1 MEVAMA
7 VKVLLSLCFVA
18 ACSLAMYLYHV
29 VWVAPQRVLAEF
41 RRQGIGGPRPSF
53 PYGNLADMR
62 EAVAAAK
69 AARAP
74 SAGAGGSGIAHDYRP
89 AVLPFY
95 EKWRKEYGS
104 IFTYSMGNV
113 VFLHVSRP
121 DVVRDINLCV
131 SLDLGKSS
139 YLKATHEP
147 LFGRGILKSNGE
159 AWLHQRKIIAPE
171 FFLDKVKGMVD
182 LMVDSTQTLLKS
194 WEERI
199 DKNGG
204 ITDIKI
210 DDDIRAYSADVIS
223 RTCFGSSYIKGKKIF
238 LKIRELQQAVS
249 KPNVLAEMTG
259 LRLGAYHKYMLF
271 CAGAKFRIFVYPN
284 SKNSTFTQNDLP
296 VSEILNA
303 CRFFPTIRNKQAW
316 ELHKQVHKLI
326 LEIVK
331 ESGEERNLL
340 RAILH
345 SASSN
350 KVDLAEAE
358 NFIVDNCKSIYF
370 AGYESTAVTA
380 AWCLMLLGLHPEW
393 QDRVREEVHEVC
405 SGRPMNSRS
414 LQKMK
419 NLTMVIQETLRLYPA
434 GAFVSRQALQEL
446 KLGGVHIPKGVNIYI
461 PVSTMHLDSKL
472 WGPDVKEFNPERFSD
487 ARPQL
492 HSYLPFGAGAR
503 TCLGQGFAMAEL
515 KILIALII
523 SKFALKLSPHYEH
536 SPTLKLIVEPEFGVD
551 LTITKI
557 QSASRD

>member
-1 MEVAMA
+1 MEDGVAAVAMA
-7 VKVLLSLCFVA
+7 VMKVMLSLCCVA
-18 ACSLAMYLYHV
+18 ACGLAAYLYHV
-29 VWVAPQRVLAEF
+29 LWVAPRKVLAEF
-41 RRQGIGGPRPSF
+41 RRQRIGGPPPSF

-74 SAGAGGSGIAHDYRP
+74 VADATSFTTTAQWCCPSTRNGGKSTCLRTNLTWFYRNTGP
-89 AVLPFY
+89 
-95 EKWRKEYGS
+95 

-147 LFGRGILKSNGE
+147 LFGGGILKSNGE
-159 AWLHQRKIIAPE
+159 AWLHQRRIIAPE

-182 LMVDSTQTLLKS
+182 LMADSAQTLLKS
-194 WEERI
+194 WEERV
-199 DKNGG
+199 DTNGG

-238 LKIRELQQAVS
+238 SKIRELQQAVS
-249 KPNVLAEMTG
+249 KPNMLAEVTG
-259 LRLGAYHKYMLF
+259 L
-271 CAGAKFRIFVYPN
+271 
-284 SKNSTFTQNDLP
+284 
-296 VSEILNA
+296 
-303 CRFFPTIRNKQAW
+303 RFFPTTRNKQAW
-316 ELHKQVHKLI
+316 ALHKQVRELI
-326 LEIVK
+326 LEIVN
-331 ESGEERNLL
+331 ESGKDRNLL
-340 RAILH
+340 SAILH
-345 SASSN
+345 SANSSQAG
-350 KVDLAEAE
+350 LIEAE

-393 QDRVREEVHEVC
+393 QDRVREEVHEIC
-405 SGRPMNSRS
+405 GGQPLDSQS
-414 LQKMK
+414 LQKLK
-419 NLTMVIQETLRLYPA
+419 SLTMVIQETLRLYPA

-446 KLGGVHIPKGVNIYI
+446 TLGGVHIPKGVNIYI
-461 PVSTMHLDSKL
+461 PVSTMHLDPNL

-487 ARPQL
+487 ARPHL
-492 HSYLPFGAGAR
+492 YSYLPFGAGAR

-515 KILIALII
+515 KILISLII
-523 SKFALKLSPHYEH
+523 SKFVLKLSPHYEH

-551 LTITKI
+551 LTLTKV
-557 QSASRD
+557 

>member
-1 MEVAMA
+1 MA
-7 VKVLLSLCFVA
+7 AAAAKMLASVLCVA
-18 ACSLAMYLYHV
+18 AFCLAAYLYYV
-29 VWVAPQRVLAEF
+29 VWVAPRRVLAEF

-53 PYGNLADMR
+53 PYGNIPDMR
-62 EAVAAAK
+62 NAVAAAK
-69 AARAP
+69 KQAEAARRRV
-74 SAGAGGSGIAHDYRP
+74 GGGGIVHDYRP

-95 EKWRKEYGS
+95 EKWRKDYGP

-147 LFGRGILKSNGE
+147 LFGGGILKSNGE
-159 AWLHQRKIIAPE
+159 AWAHQRKIIARE

-182 LMVDSTQTLLKS
+182 LMVDSAQTLLKS
-194 WEERI
+194 WEEKI

-204 ITDIKI
+204 AVSIKI

-223 RTCFGSSYIKGKKIF
+223 RTCFGSSYIKGKNIF
-238 LKIRELQQAVS
+238 LKIRELQKAVS

-259 LRLGAYHKYMLF
+259 LR
-271 CAGAKFRIFVYPN
+271 
-284 SKNSTFTQNDLP
+284 
-296 VSEILNA
+296 
-303 CRFFPTIRNKQAW
+303 FFPTTRNKQAW

-340 RAILH
+340 RAILL
-345 SASSN
+345 SASSS
-350 KVDLAEAE
+350 KVDLAESE

-393 QDRVREEVHEVC
+393 QDRVRQEVQE
-405 SGRPMNSRS
+405 
-414 LQKMK
+414 
-419 NLTMVIQETLRLYPA
+419 LTMVIQETLRLYPA

-446 KLGGVHIPKGVNIYI
+446 KFGGVHIPKGVNIYI
-461 PVSTMHLDSKL
+461 PVSTMHLDPNL
-472 WGPDVKEFNPERFSD
+472 WGPDVKEFNPERFSS
-487 ARPQL
+487 AQPQL

-515 KILIALII
+515 KTLISLII
-523 SKFALKLSPHYEH
+523 SKFVLKLSPHYEH

-551 LTITKI
+551 LILTRV
-557 QSASRD
+557 QGAC

>member
-1 MEVAMA
+1 MVMEVEVAM
-7 VKVLLSLCFVA
+7 VMKVLLSLCCVG
-18 ACSLAMYLYHV
+18 ACCLALYLYYN
-29 VWVAPQRVLAEF
+29 VWVVPQRLLAGF

-53 PYGNLADMR
+53 PYGNLADMK
-62 EAVAAAK
+62 EVVAAAK
-69 AARAP
+69 LARQ
-74 SAGAGGSGIAHDYRP
+74 GGRGGGGIVHDYRP

-95 EKWRKEYGS
+95 EKWRKEHGPV
-104 IFTYSMGNV
+104 FTYSMGNV

-159 AWLHQRKIIAPE
+159 AWAHQRKIIAPE
-171 FFLDKVKGMVD
+171 FFLDKVKGMMD
-182 LMVDSTQTLLKS
+182 LMVDSAQTLLES
-194 WEERI
+194 WEERV

-204 ITDIKI
+204 TVDIKI

-238 LKIRELQQAVS
+238 LKLRELQKAVS
-249 KPNVLAEMTG
+249 RPNALAEMTG
-259 LRLGAYHKYMLF
+259 LR
-271 CAGAKFRIFVYPN
+271 
-284 SKNSTFTQNDLP
+284 
-296 VSEILNA
+296 
-303 CRFFPTIRNKQAW
+303 FFPTKKNRKAW
-316 ELHKQVHKLI
+316 ELHKQVHELI

-331 ESGEERNLL
+331 ESGEDKNLL

-345 SASSN
+345 SASSS
-350 KVDLAEAE
+350 KVGLGEAE

-393 QDRVREEVHEVC
+393 QDRVREEVMEVC
-405 SGRPMNSRS
+405 GGRPVDSQS

-434 GAFVSRQALQEL
+434 GAFVSRMALQEL
-446 KLGGVHIPKGVNIYI
+446 NLGGVHIPKGVNIYI
-461 PVSTMHLDSKL
+461 PVSTMHLDTKL
-472 WGPDVKEFNPERFSD
+472 WGIDAKEFNPARFSD

-503 TCLGQGFAMAEL
+503 TCLGQGFATAEL
-515 KILIALII
+515 KILISLII
-523 SKFALKLSPHYEH
+523 SKFALKLSPRYEH

-551 LTITKI
+551 LTLTKV
-557 QSASRD
+557 QSACKH

>member
-1 MEVAMA
+1 MEVGMAMA
-7 VKVLLSLCFVA
+7 MKVLLSLCCVG
-18 ACSLAMYLYHV
+18 ACSLALYLYHT
-29 VWVAPQRVLAEF
+29 VWVVPQRLLAGF

-53 PYGNLADMR
+53 PYGNIADMR

-69 AARAP
+69 SAP
-74 SAGAGGSGIAHDYRP
+74 RAGGRIVHDYRP

-95 EKWRKEYGS
+95 EKWRKEHGPV
-104 IFTYSMGNV
+104 FTYSMGNA
-113 VFLHVSRP
+113 VFLHVSRA

-159 AWLHQRKIIAPE
+159 ACAHQRKIIAPE

-182 LMVDSTQTLLKS
+182 LMVDSAQTLVES
-194 WEERI
+194 WETRV
-199 DKNGG
+199 DKSGG
-204 ITDIKI
+204 TLDIKI

-223 RTCFGSSYIKGKKIF
+223 RTCFGSSYVKGKKIF
-238 LKIRELQQAVS
+238 LKLRELQKAVS

-259 LRLGAYHKYMLF
+259 LR
-271 CAGAKFRIFVYPN
+271 
-284 SKNSTFTQNDLP
+284 
-296 VSEILNA
+296 
-303 CRFFPTIRNKQAW
+303 FFPTKKNRQAW
-316 ELHKQVHKLI
+316 GLHKQVHRLI

-331 ESGEERNLL
+331 ESGEDKNLL

-350 KVDLAEAE
+350 KVGLREAE

-393 QDRVREEVHEVC
+393 QDRVRQEVLHVC
-405 SGRPMNSRS
+405 GGRPLDSQS
-414 LQKMK
+414 LHKMK

-434 GAFVSRQALQEL
+434 GAFVSRMALEEL

-461 PVSTMHLDSKL
+461 PVSTMHLDPKL
-472 WGPDVKEFNPERFSD
+472 WGPDAKEFNPARFSH

-503 TCLGQGFAMAEL
+503 TCLGQGFATAEL
-515 KILIALII
+515 KILISLII
-523 SKFALKLSPHYEH
+523 SKFALNLSPLYHH
-536 SPTLKLIVEPEFGVD
+536 SPALL
-551 LTITKI
+551 LLLLHTKRGNVAWI
-557 QSASRD
+557 

>member
-1 MEVAMA
+1 MAM
-7 VKVLLSLCFVA
+7 KVLLSLCCVG
-18 ACSLAMYLYHV
+18 ACSLALYLYHT
-29 VWVAPQRVLAEF
+29 VWVVPQRLLAGF

-53 PYGNLADMR
+53 PYGNIADMR

-69 AARAP
+69 SAP
-74 SAGAGGSGIAHDYRP
+74 RAGGRIVHDYRP

-95 EKWRKEYGS
+95 EKWRKEHGPV
-104 IFTYSMGNV
+104 FTYSMGNA
-113 VFLHVSRP
+113 VFLHVSRA

-159 AWLHQRKIIAPE
+159 ACAHQRKIIAPE

-182 LMVDSTQTLLKS
+182 LMVDSAQTLVES
-194 WEERI
+194 WETRV
-199 DKNGG
+199 DKSGG
-204 ITDIKI
+204 TLDIKI

-223 RTCFGSSYIKGKKIF
+223 RTCFGSSYVKGKKIF
-238 LKIRELQQAVS
+238 LKLRELQKAVS

-259 LRLGAYHKYMLF
+259 LR
-271 CAGAKFRIFVYPN
+271 
-284 SKNSTFTQNDLP
+284 
-296 VSEILNA
+296 
-303 CRFFPTIRNKQAW
+303 FFPTKKNRQAW
-316 ELHKQVHKLI
+316 GLHKQVHRLI

-331 ESGEERNLL
+331 ESGEDKNLL

-350 KVDLAEAE
+350 KVGLREAE

-393 QDRVREEVHEVC
+393 QDRVRQEVLHVC
-405 SGRPMNSRS
+405 GGRPLDSQS
-414 LQKMK
+414 LHKMK

-434 GAFVSRQALQEL
+434 GAFVSRMALEEL

-461 PVSTMHLDSKL
+461 PVSTMHLDPKL
-472 WGPDVKEFNPERFSD
+472 WGPDAKEFNPARFSH

-503 TCLGQGFAMAEL
+503 TCLGQGFATAEL
-515 KILIALII
+515 KILISLII
-523 SKFALKLSPHYEH
+523 SKFALNLSPLYHH
-536 SPTLKLIVEPEFGVD
+536 SPSVNAACLPERMYRYTRSN
-551 LTITKI
+551 L
-557 QSASRD
+557 

>member
-1 MEVAMA
+1 
-7 VKVLLSLCFVA
+7 
-18 ACSLAMYLYHV
+18 
-29 VWVAPQRVLAEF
+29 
-41 RRQGIGGPRPSF
+41 
-53 PYGNLADMR
+53 
-62 EAVAAAK
+62 
-69 AARAP
+69 
-74 SAGAGGSGIAHDYRP
+74 
-89 AVLPFY
+89 
-95 EKWRKEYGS
+95 
-104 IFTYSMGNV
+104 MGNV

-159 AWLHQRKIIAPE
+159 AWAHQRKIIAPE
-171 FFLDKVKGMVD
+171 FFLDKVKGMMD
-182 LMVDSTQTLLKS
+182 LMVDSAQTLLES
-194 WEERI
+194 WEEKV

-204 ITDIKI
+204 TVDIKI

-238 LKIRELQQAVS
+238 LKLRELQQAVS
-249 KPNVLAEMTG
+249 RPNVLAEMTG
-259 LRLGAYHKYMLF
+259 LRFFATK
-271 CAGAKFRIFVYPN
+271 
-284 SKNSTFTQNDLP
+284 KN
-296 VSEILNA
+296 
-303 CRFFPTIRNKQAW
+303 RQAW

-331 ESGEERNLL
+331 ESGDDRNLL

-345 SASSN
+345 SASSSQ
-350 KVDLAEAE
+350 VGLGEAE

-393 QDRVREEVHEVC
+393 QDRVREEVMEAC
-405 SGRPMNSRS
+405 GGRPVDSQS

-434 GAFVSRQALQEL
+434 GAFVSRMALQEL
-446 KLGGVHIPKGVNIYI
+446 NLGGVHIPKGVNIYI
-461 PVSTMHLDSKL
+461 PVSTMHLDPKL
-472 WGPDVKEFNPERFSD
+472 WGPDAKEFNPARFSD

-503 TCLGQGFAMAEL
+503 TCLGQGFAIAEL
-515 KILIALII
+515 KILISLII
-523 SKFALKLSPHYEH
+523 SKFELKLSPRYEH

-551 LTITKI
+551 LTLSKVQTTC
-557 QSASRD
+557 RY

>member
-1 MEVAMA
+1 MAM
-7 VKVLLSLCFVA
+7 KVVLSLCCVG
-18 ACSLAMYLYHV
+18 ACSLAIYLYYT
-29 VWVAPQRVLAEF
+29 VWVVPQRLLAGF

-53 PYGNLADMR
+53 PYGNIADMR

-69 AARAP
+69 SAP
-74 SAGAGGSGIAHDYRP
+74 RAGGRIVHDYRP

-95 EKWRKEYGS
+95 EKWRKEHGPV
-104 IFTYSMGNV
+104 FTYSMGNV
-113 VFLHVSRP
+113 VFLHVSRA

-159 AWLHQRKIIAPE
+159 AWAHQRKIIAPE

-182 LMVDSTQTLLKS
+182 LMVDSAQTLLES
-194 WEERI
+194 WEARV
-199 DKNGG
+199 DKSGG
-204 ITDIKI
+204 TLDIKI

-223 RTCFGSSYIKGKKIF
+223 RTCFGSSYVKGKKIF
-238 LKIRELQQAVS
+238 LKLRELQKAVS

-259 LRLGAYHKYMLF
+259 LR
-271 CAGAKFRIFVYPN
+271 
-284 SKNSTFTQNDLP
+284 
-296 VSEILNA
+296 
-303 CRFFPTIRNKQAW
+303 FFPTKKNRQAW
-316 ELHKQVHKLI
+316 GLHKQVHRLI

-331 ESGEERNLL
+331 ESGEDKNLL

-345 SASSN
+345 SASSS
-350 KVDLAEAE
+350 KVGLREAE

-393 QDRVREEVHEVC
+393 QDRVRQEVLDVC
-405 SGRPMNSRS
+405 GGRPLDSQS
-414 LQKMK
+414 LQNMK

-434 GAFVSRQALQEL
+434 GAFVSRMALQEL

-461 PVSTMHLDSKL
+461 PVSTMHLDPKL
-472 WGPDVKEFNPERFSD
+472 WGPDAKEFNPARFSD

-503 TCLGQGFAMAEL
+503 TCLGQGFATAEL
-515 KILIALII
+515 KILISLII
-523 SKFALKLSPHYEH
+523 SNFALKLSPLYQH
-536 SPTLKLIVEPEFGVD
+536 SPALKLIVEPEFGVD
-551 LTITKI
+551 LTLTKVHT
-557 QSASRD
+557 ASTTTTY

>member
-1 MEVAMA
+1 MEVEVAMA
-7 VKVLLSLCFVA
+7 AAKVALSLCCVG
-18 ACSLAMYLYHV
+18 ACCLATYLYYV
-29 VWVAPQRVLAEF
+29 VWVAPGRVLAEF
-41 RRQGIGGPRPSF
+41 RRQGIGGPRPAF

-62 EAVAAAK
+62 EAVAAARRAAA
-69 AARAP
+69 AARRCGGGGGGGGA
-74 SAGAGGSGIAHDYRP
+74 AGIVHDYRP

-95 EKWRKEYGS
+95 EKWRKDYGP
-104 IFTYSMGNV
+104 IFTYCMGNV

-147 LFGRGILKSNGE
+147 LFGGGILKSNGE
-159 AWLHQRKIIAPE
+159 AWAHQRKIIARE

-182 LMVDSTQTLLKS
+182 LMVDSAQTLLNS
-194 WEERI
+194 WEERV

-204 ITDIKI
+204 TVDIKI

-223 RTCFGSSYIKGKKIF
+223 RTCFGSSYIKGKNIF
-238 LKIRELQQAVS
+238 VKIRELQKAVS

-259 LRLGAYHKYMLF
+259 LR
-271 CAGAKFRIFVYPN
+271 
-284 SKNSTFTQNDLP
+284 
-296 VSEILNA
+296 
-303 CRFFPTIRNKQAW
+303 FFPPKRNKRAW

-331 ESGEERNLL
+331 ESREERNLL
-340 RAILH
+340 RAILR
-345 SASSN
+345 SASSS
-350 KVDLAEAE
+350 KVGLAEAE

-393 QDRVREEVHEVC
+393 QDRVREEVQEVC
-405 SGRPMNSRS
+405 GGRPVDSQS

-446 KLGGVHIPKGVNIYI
+446 NFGGVHIPKGVNIYI
-461 PVSTMHLDSKL
+461 PVSTMHLDPSL
-472 WGPDVKEFNPERFSD
+472 WGSDVKEFNPERFSD

-515 KILIALII
+515 KTLMSLII
-523 SKFALKLSPHYEH
+523 SKFVVKLSPNYEH

-551 LTITKI
+551 LTLMRVR
-557 QSASRD
+557 SASRD

>member
-1 MEVAMA
+1 MMEVGMAM
-7 VKVLLSLCFVA
+7 KVVLSLCCVG
-18 ACSLAMYLYHV
+18 ACSLAIYLYYT
-29 VWVAPQRVLAEF
+29 VWVVPQRLLAGF

-53 PYGNLADMR
+53 PYGNIADMR

-69 AARAP
+69 SAP
-74 SAGAGGSGIAHDYRP
+74 RAGGRIVHDYRP

-95 EKWRKEYGS
+95 DKWRKEHGPV
-104 IFTYSMGNV
+104 FTYSMGNV

-159 AWLHQRKIIAPE
+159 AWAHQRKIIAPE

-182 LMVDSTQTLLKS
+182 LMVDSAQTLLES
-194 WEERI
+194 WEARV
-199 DKNGG
+199 DKSGG
-204 ITDIKI
+204 TLDIKI

-223 RTCFGSSYIKGKKIF
+223 RTCFGSSYVKGKKIF
-238 LKIRELQQAVS
+238 LKLRELQKAVS

-259 LRLGAYHKYMLF
+259 LR
-271 CAGAKFRIFVYPN
+271 
-284 SKNSTFTQNDLP
+284 
-296 VSEILNA
+296 
-303 CRFFPTIRNKQAW
+303 FFPTKKNRQAW
-316 ELHKQVHKLI
+316 GLHKQVHRLI

-331 ESGEERNLL
+331 ESGEDKNLL

-345 SASSN
+345 SASSS
-350 KVDLAEAE
+350 KLGLREAE

-393 QDRVREEVHEVC
+393 QDRVRQEVLDVC
-405 SGRPMNSRS
+405 GGRPLDSQS
-414 LQKMK
+414 LQNMK

-434 GAFVSRQALQEL
+434 GAFVSRMALQEL

-461 PVSTMHLDSKL
+461 PVSTMHLDPKL
-472 WGPDVKEFNPERFSD
+472 WGPDAKEFNPARFSD

-503 TCLGQGFAMAEL
+503 TCLGQGFATAEL
-515 KILIALII
+515 KILISLII
-523 SKFALKLSPHYEH
+523 SKFALKLSPLYQH
-536 SPTLKLIVEPEFGVD
+536 SPALKLIVEPEFGVD
-551 LTITKI
+551 LTLTKVHT
-557 QSASRD
+557 ASTTTTY

>member
-1 MEVAMA
+1 MAM
-7 VKVLLSLCFVA
+7 KVVLSLCCVG
-18 ACSLAMYLYHV
+18 ACSLAIYLYYT
-29 VWVAPQRVLAEF
+29 VWVVPQRLLAGF

-53 PYGNLADMR
+53 PYGNIADMR

-69 AARAP
+69 SAP
-74 SAGAGGSGIAHDYRP
+74 RAGGRIVHDYRP

-95 EKWRKEYGS
+95 DKWRKEHGPV
-104 IFTYSMGNV
+104 FTYSMGNV

-159 AWLHQRKIIAPE
+159 AWAHQRKIIAPE

-182 LMVDSTQTLLKS
+182 LMVDSAQTLLES
-194 WEERI
+194 WEARV
-199 DKNGG
+199 DKSGG
-204 ITDIKI
+204 TVDIKI

-223 RTCFGSSYIKGKKIF
+223 RTCFGSSYVKGKKIF
-238 LKIRELQQAVS
+238 LKLRELQKAVS

-259 LRLGAYHKYMLF
+259 LR
-271 CAGAKFRIFVYPN
+271 
-284 SKNSTFTQNDLP
+284 
-296 VSEILNA
+296 
-303 CRFFPTIRNKQAW
+303 FFPTKKNRQAW
-316 ELHKQVHKLI
+316 GLHKQVHRLI

-331 ESGEERNLL
+331 ESGEDKNLL

-345 SASSN
+345 SASSS
-350 KVDLAEAE
+350 KLGLREAE

-393 QDRVREEVHEVC
+393 QDRVRQEVLDVC
-405 SGRPMNSRS
+405 GGRPLDSQS
-414 LQKMK
+414 LQNMK

-434 GAFVSRQALQEL
+434 GAFVSRMALQEL

-461 PVSTMHLDSKL
+461 PVSTMHLDPKL
-472 WGPDVKEFNPERFSD
+472 WGPDAKEFNPARFSD

-503 TCLGQGFAMAEL
+503 TCLGQGFATAEL
-515 KILIALII
+515 KILISLII
-523 SKFALKLSPHYEH
+523 SNFALKLSPLYQH
-536 SPTLKLIVEPEFGVD
+536 SPALKLIVEPEFGVD
-551 LTITKI
+551 LTLTKVHT
-557 QSASRD
+557 ASTTTTY

>member
-259 LRLGAYHKYMLF
+259 LR
-271 CAGAKFRIFVYPN
+271 
-284 SKNSTFTQNDLP
+284 
-296 VSEILNA
+296 
-303 CRFFPTIRNKQAW
+303 FFPTIRNKQAW

>member
-1 MEVAMA
+1 MEVGMVVVVAA
-7 VKVLLSLCFVA
+7 KVLVSLWCVGACCLA
-18 ACSLAMYLYHV
+18 AYLYRV
-29 VWVAPQRVLAEF
+29 VWVAPRRVLAEF

-62 EAVAAAK
+62 EAVAAARQQL
-69 AARAP
+69 AEARRRRRARD
-74 SAGAGGSGIAHDYRP
+74 SGDGGSGAGIVHDYRP

-95 EKWRKEYGS
+95 EKWRKDYGP

-147 LFGRGILKSNGE
+147 LFGGGILKSNGE
-159 AWLHQRKIIAPE
+159 AWAHQRKIIARE

-182 LMVDSTQTLLKS
+182 LMVDSAQTLLKS
-194 WEERI
+194 WEEGI

-204 ITDIKI
+204 TIDIKI

-223 RTCFGSSYIKGKKIF
+223 RTCFGSSYIKGKNIF
-238 LKIRELQQAVS
+238 LKIRELQKAVS

-259 LRLGAYHKYMLF
+259 LR
-271 CAGAKFRIFVYPN
+271 
-284 SKNSTFTQNDLP
+284 
-296 VSEILNA
+296 
-303 CRFFPTIRNKQAW
+303 FFPIKRNKQAW

-340 RAILH
+340 RAILL
-345 SASSN
+345 SASSS
-350 KVDLAEAE
+350 KVELAEAE

-393 QDRVREEVHEVC
+393 QDRVREEVQE
-405 SGRPMNSRS
+405 
-414 LQKMK
+414 
-419 NLTMVIQETLRLYPA
+419 LTMVIQETLRLYPA

-446 KLGGVHIPKGVNIYI
+446 KFGGVHIPKGVNIYI
-461 PVSTMHLDSKL
+461 PVSTMHLDPNL
-472 WGPDVKEFNPERFSD
+472 WGPDVKEFNPERFSN
-487 ARPQL
+487 AQPQL

-515 KILIALII
+515 KTLISLII
-523 SKFALKLSPHYEH
+523 SKFVLKLSPNYEH

-551 LTITKI
+551 LSLTRGRCQWTMVYVNIIWLCCEYQKATYTGNIKGKCM
-557 QSASRD
+557 SNK

>member
-1 MEVAMA
+1 MAM
-7 VKVLLSLCFVA
+7 KVVLSLCCVG
-18 ACSLAMYLYHV
+18 ACSLAIYLYYT
-29 VWVAPQRVLAEF
+29 VWVVPQRLLAGF

-53 PYGNLADMR
+53 PYGNIADMR

-69 AARAP
+69 SAP
-74 SAGAGGSGIAHDYRP
+74 RAGGRIVHDYRP

-95 EKWRKEYGS
+95 EKWRKEHGPV
-104 IFTYSMGNV
+104 FTYSMGNV

-159 AWLHQRKIIAPE
+159 AWAHQRKIIAPE

-182 LMVDSTQTLLKS
+182 LMVDSAQTLLES
-194 WEERI
+194 WEARV
-199 DKNGG
+199 DKSGG
-204 ITDIKI
+204 TVDIKI

-223 RTCFGSSYIKGKKIF
+223 RTCFGSSYVKGKKIF
-238 LKIRELQQAVS
+238 LKLRELQKAVS

-259 LRLGAYHKYMLF
+259 LR
-271 CAGAKFRIFVYPN
+271 
-284 SKNSTFTQNDLP
+284 
-296 VSEILNA
+296 
-303 CRFFPTIRNKQAW
+303 FFPTKKNRQAW
-316 ELHKQVHKLI
+316 GLHKQVHRLI

-331 ESGEERNLL
+331 ESGEDKNLL

-345 SASSN
+345 SASSS
-350 KVDLAEAE
+350 KVGLREAE

-393 QDRVREEVHEVC
+393 QDRVRQEVLDVC
-405 SGRPMNSRS
+405 GGRPLDSQS
-414 LQKMK
+414 LQNMK

-434 GAFVSRQALQEL
+434 GAFVSRMALQEL

-461 PVSTMHLDSKL
+461 PVSTMHLDPKL
-472 WGPDVKEFNPERFSD
+472 WGPDAKEFNPARFSD

-503 TCLGQGFAMAEL
+503 TCLGQGFATAEL
-515 KILIALII
+515 KILISLII
-523 SKFALKLSPHYEH
+523 SNFALKLSPLYQH
-536 SPTLKLIVEPEFGVD
+536 SPALKLIVEPEFGVD
-551 LTITKI
+551 LTLTKVHT
-557 QSASRD
+557 ASTTTTY

>member
-1 MEVAMA
+1 MMEVGMAMA
-7 VKVLLSLCFVA
+7 MKVLLSLCCVG
-18 ACSLAMYLYHV
+18 ACSLALYLYHT
-29 VWVAPQRVLAEF
+29 VWVVPQRLLAGF

-53 PYGNLADMR
+53 PYGNIADMR
-62 EAVAAAK
+62 EAVAAGK
-69 AARAP
+69 SAP
-74 SAGAGGSGIAHDYRP
+74 RAGGRIVHDYRP

-95 EKWRKEYGS
+95 EKWRKEHGPV
-104 IFTYSMGNV
+104 FTYSMGNA
-113 VFLHVSRP
+113 VFLHVSRA

-159 AWLHQRKIIAPE
+159 ACAHQRKIIAPE

-182 LMVDSTQTLLKS
+182 LMVDSAQTLVES
-194 WEERI
+194 WEARV
-199 DKNGG
+199 DKSGG
-204 ITDIKI
+204 TLDIKI

-223 RTCFGSSYIKGKKIF
+223 RTCFGSSYVKGKKIF
-238 LKIRELQQAVS
+238 LKLRELQKAVS

-259 LRLGAYHKYMLF
+259 LR
-271 CAGAKFRIFVYPN
+271 
-284 SKNSTFTQNDLP
+284 
-296 VSEILNA
+296 
-303 CRFFPTIRNKQAW
+303 FFPTKKNRQAW
-316 ELHKQVHKLI
+316 GLHKQVHRLI

-331 ESGEERNLL
+331 ESGEDKNLL

-350 KVDLAEAE
+350 KVGLREAE

-393 QDRVREEVHEVC
+393 QDRVRQEVLHVC
-405 SGRPMNSRS
+405 GGRPLDSQS
-414 LQKMK
+414 LHKMK

-434 GAFVSRQALQEL
+434 GAFVSRMALEEL

-461 PVSTMHLDSKL
+461 PVSTMHLDPKL
-472 WGPDVKEFNPERFSD
+472 WGPDAKEFNPARFSH

-503 TCLGQGFAMAEL
+503 TCLGQGFATAEL
-515 KILIALII
+515 KILISLII
-523 SKFALKLSPHYEH
+523 SKVCAQPLAALSPFP
-536 SPTLKLIVEPEFGVD
+536 ST
-551 LTITKI
+551 
-557 QSASRD
+557 ASSTTTY

>member
-1 MEVAMA
+1 V
-7 VKVLLSLCFVA
+7 LSLCCVG
-18 ACSLAMYLYHV
+18 ACSLAIYLYYT
-29 VWVAPQRVLAEF
+29 VWVVPQRLLAGF

-53 PYGNLADMR
+53 PYGNIADMR

-69 AARAP
+69 SAP
-74 SAGAGGSGIAHDYRP
+74 RAGGRIVHDYRP

-95 EKWRKEYGS
+95 DKWRKEHGPV
-104 IFTYSMGNV
+104 FTYSMGNV

-159 AWLHQRKIIAPE
+159 AWAHQRKIIAPE

-182 LMVDSTQTLLKS
+182 LMVDSAQTLLES
-194 WEERI
+194 WEARV
-199 DKNGG
+199 DKSGG
-204 ITDIKI
+204 TLDIKI

-223 RTCFGSSYIKGKKIF
+223 RTCFGSSYVKGKKIF
-238 LKIRELQQAVS
+238 LKLRELQKAVS

-259 LRLGAYHKYMLF
+259 LR
-271 CAGAKFRIFVYPN
+271 
-284 SKNSTFTQNDLP
+284 
-296 VSEILNA
+296 
-303 CRFFPTIRNKQAW
+303 FFPTKKNRQAW
-316 ELHKQVHKLI
+316 GLHKQVHRLI

-331 ESGEERNLL
+331 ESGEDKNLL

-345 SASSN
+345 SASSS
-350 KVDLAEAE
+350 KLGLREAE

-393 QDRVREEVHEVC
+393 QDRVRQEVLDVC
-405 SGRPMNSRS
+405 GGRPLDSQS
-414 LQKMK
+414 LQNMK

-434 GAFVSRQALQEL
+434 GAFVSRMALQEL

-461 PVSTMHLDSKL
+461 PVSTMHLDPKL
-472 WGPDVKEFNPERFSD
+472 WGPDAKEFNPARFSD

-503 TCLGQGFAMAEL
+503 TCLGQGFATAEL
-515 KILIALII
+515 KILISLII
-523 SKFALKLSPHYEH
+523 SKFALKLSPLYQH
-536 SPTLKLIVEPEFGVD
+536 SPALKLIVEPEFGVD
-551 LTITKI
+551 LTLTKVHT
-557 QSASRD
+557 ASTTTTY

>member
-1 MEVAMA
+1 
-7 VKVLLSLCFVA
+7 
-18 ACSLAMYLYHV
+18 
-29 VWVAPQRVLAEF
+29 
-41 RRQGIGGPRPSF
+41 
-53 PYGNLADMR
+53 
-62 EAVAAAK
+62 
-69 AARAP
+69 
-74 SAGAGGSGIAHDYRP
+74 
-89 AVLPFY
+89 
-95 EKWRKEYGS
+95 
-104 IFTYSMGNV
+104 MGNV

-159 AWLHQRKIIAPE
+159 AWAHQRKIIAPE

-182 LMVDSTQTLLKS
+182 LMVDSAQTLLES
-194 WEERI
+194 WEARV
-199 DKNGG
+199 DKSGG
-204 ITDIKI
+204 TLDIKI

-223 RTCFGSSYIKGKKIF
+223 RTCFGSSYVKGKKIF
-238 LKIRELQQAVS
+238 LKLRELQKAVS

-259 LRLGAYHKYMLF
+259 LR
-271 CAGAKFRIFVYPN
+271 
-284 SKNSTFTQNDLP
+284 
-296 VSEILNA
+296 
-303 CRFFPTIRNKQAW
+303 FFPTKKNRQAW
-316 ELHKQVHKLI
+316 GLHKQVHRLI

-331 ESGEERNLL
+331 ESGEDKNLL

-345 SASSN
+345 SASSS
-350 KVDLAEAE
+350 KVGLREAE

-393 QDRVREEVHEVC
+393 QDRVRQEVLDVC
-405 SGRPMNSRS
+405 GGRPLDSQS

-434 GAFVSRQALQEL
+434 GAFVSRMALQEL

-461 PVSTMHLDSKL
+461 PVSTMHLDPKL
-472 WGPDVKEFNPERFSD
+472 WGPDAKEFNPARFSD

-503 TCLGQGFAMAEL
+503 TCLGQGFATAEL
-515 KILIALII
+515 KILISLII
-523 SKFALKLSPHYEH
+523 SKFALKLSPLYQH
-536 SPTLKLIVEPEFGVD
+536 SPALKLIVEPEFGVD
-551 LTITKI
+551 LTLTKVHT
-557 QSASRD
+557 ASTTTTY

>member
-1 MEVAMA
+1 MEVGMVVVVAA
-7 VKVLLSLCFVA
+7 KVLVSLWCVGACCLA
-18 ACSLAMYLYHV
+18 AYLYRV
-29 VWVAPQRVLAEF
+29 VWVAPRRVLAEF

-62 EAVAAAK
+62 EAVAAARQQL
-69 AARAP
+69 AEARRRRRARD
-74 SAGAGGSGIAHDYRP
+74 SGDGGSGAGIVHDYRP

-95 EKWRKEYGS
+95 EKWRKDYGP

-147 LFGRGILKSNGE
+147 LFGGGILKSNGE
-159 AWLHQRKIIAPE
+159 AWAHQRKIIARE

-182 LMVDSTQTLLKS
+182 LMVDSAQTLLKS
-194 WEERI
+194 WEEGI

-204 ITDIKI
+204 TIDIKI

-223 RTCFGSSYIKGKKIF
+223 RTCFGSSYIKGKNIF
-238 LKIRELQQAVS
+238 LKIRELQKAVS

-259 LRLGAYHKYMLF
+259 LR
-271 CAGAKFRIFVYPN
+271 
-284 SKNSTFTQNDLP
+284 
-296 VSEILNA
+296 
-303 CRFFPTIRNKQAW
+303 FFPIKRNKQAW

-340 RAILH
+340 RAILL
-345 SASSN
+345 SASSS
-350 KVDLAEAE
+350 K
-358 NFIVDNCKSIYF
+358 
-370 AGYESTAVTA
+370 
-380 AWCLMLLGLHPEW
+380 
-393 QDRVREEVHEVC
+393 DRVREEVQEVC
-405 SGRPMNSRS
+405 AGQPVDSQS

-446 KLGGVHIPKGVNIYI
+446 KFGGVHIPKGVNIYI
-461 PVSTMHLDSKL
+461 PVSTMHLDPNL
-472 WGPDVKEFNPERFSD
+472 WGPDVKEFNPERFSN
-487 ARPQL
+487 AQPQL

-515 KILIALII
+515 KTLISLII
-523 SKFALKLSPHYEH
+523 SKFVLKLSPNYEH

-551 LTITKI
+551 LSLTRGRCQWTMVYVNIIWLCCEYQKATYTGNIKGKCM
-557 QSASRD
+557 SNK